1 LPRGSTRASSRAPT
15 SSGRGSGLR
24 PAVLRLEKG
33 FRGIPPSIHRMA
45 TAANSDSAD
54 AGGIRERCLTG
65 IEGLDNILGGGI
77 PRGNMVLVAGSVGT
91 GKTTLCLEFLV
102 RGAEK
107 GERTLFFSVTEASA
121 KLIEN
126 LSTFEFFRQEL
137 VKSGGLIFIDVPEI
151 YDRLGLNH
159 EELTLEEIDLLLK
172 TFLDLAREAGA
183 QRVVL
188 DSLTSVC
195 YRIRRDERIRDFMLK
210 LSQGLAELGCTTL
223 LVSEIGQA
231 AGRYSLH
238 GVEEAIVDGVLL
250 LGNAR
255 RQGDILRILQVVK
268 MRGTSHSRAQYVI
281 ELTPIGLLMAPHL
294 KGGRQES

>member
-1 LPRGSTRASSRAPT
+1 METAPRS
-15 SSGRGSGLR
+15 
-24 PAVLRLEKG
+24 PAVGE
-33 FRGIPPSIHRMA
+33 
-45 TAANSDSAD
+45 
-54 AGGIRERCLTG
+54 GGVRDRCLTG

-102 RGAEK
+102 RGAEQ
-107 GERTLFFSVTEASA
+107 GDRALFLSVTEASA

-126 LSTFEFFRQEL
+126 LSTFEFFRKEL
-137 VKSGGLIFIDVPEI
+137 IDEGRLVFVDVPTI
-151 YDRLGLNH
+151 YEKLGLDH
-159 EELTLEEIDLLLK
+159 EELTVEEIDLLLRAI
-172 TFLDLAREAGA
+172 LDLVTELGA
-183 QRVVL
+183 HRVVL

-210 LSQGLAELGCTTL
+210 LSELLARQGCTTL
-223 LVSEIGQA
+223 LVSEIGQT

-238 GVEEAIVDGVLL
+238 GVEEAIVDGVIL

-268 MRGTSHSRAQYVI
+268 MRGTSHSRAQYVM

-294 KGGRQES
+294 KGGRQEGP

>member
-1 LPRGSTRASSRAPT
+1 
-15 SSGRGSGLR
+15 
-24 PAVLRLEKG
+24 
-33 FRGIPPSIHRMA
+33 MA
-45 TAANSDSAD
+45 TAANPEPAD
-54 AGGIRERCLTG
+54 ASGIRARCLTG

-77 PRGNMVLVAGSVGT
+77 PRGNMVLIAGSVGT

-107 GERTLFFSVTEASA
+107 GERTVFFSVTEASA

-126 LSTFEFFRQEL
+126 LSTFEFFRQDL
-137 VKSGGLIFIDVPEI
+137 VKAGGLIFIDVPGI
-151 YDRLGLNH
+151 YDQLGLNH

-210 LSQGLAELGCTTL
+210 LSQGLAALGCTTL
-223 LVSEIGQA
+223 LVSEIGQS

-294 KGGRQES
+294 KGGRQET